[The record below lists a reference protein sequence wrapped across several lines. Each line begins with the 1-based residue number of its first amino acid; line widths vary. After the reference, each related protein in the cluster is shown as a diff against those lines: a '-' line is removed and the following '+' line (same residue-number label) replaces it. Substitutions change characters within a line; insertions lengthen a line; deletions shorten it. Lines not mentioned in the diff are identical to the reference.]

1 MYTLVHT
8 EKGYRVLK
16 EKVMMLTGMQLR
28 FLYDV
33 SQNLVPDLDL
43 VCAYFESLDQF
54 HELITMGL
62 ITVRPHRV
70 PGTGEKKLIQSD
82 FLYVGVRA
90 SVFQAKLTGKG
101 LTLIT
106 ELEKNELFNECMVDM
121 DTHMAETLLKRGS
134 YGL

>member
-8 EKGYRVLK
+8 EKGYRVLR
-16 EKVMMLTGMQLR
+16 ERVMILTGMQLR
-28 FLYDV
+28 FLYDI

-43 VCAYFESLDQF
+43 ASDYFESLDQF
-54 HELITMGL
+54 QELITMGL

-70 PGTGEKKLIQSD
+70 PGTGEKKLILSD

-90 SVFQAKLTGKG
+90 SVFRAELTGKG
-101 LTLIT
+101 SSLIT

-121 DTHMAETLLKRGS
+121 DTRMAETLLKRGS
-134 YGL
+134 YES